1 MYTACPRGGLTP
13 RLEPSRGPGPAL
25 AFLGGMVKLAQT
37 QPHSGAWIAQ
47 TWISFVVSI
56 GTTALGVY
64 FLPVDAW
71 MKAFF
76 AMGLLFSVGSTIT
89 LSKTLRDVHES
100 SRLVSRVEEARMEKL
115 LADHDPLK

>member
-1 MYTACPRGGLTP
+1 
-13 RLEPSRGPGPAL
+13 
-25 AFLGGMVKLAQT
+25 MVKLAQT